1 MRLIHKYLPEMVYGS
16 IDGTV
21 TTFAIIS
28 GVAGAGLSP
37 AIVIILGVSN
47 VLADGFSMASSNYL
61 SVQSERQRDGDDHSA
76 TQALKAAIATFGSFV
91 TVGTVPISAYII
103 SHVTGLFAGQE
114 YIVSIVFTGM
124 AFVFIGALRG
134 YITRT
139 SVWRA
144 IIETLAIGAIAAL
157 VAYSVGSWLSTLTS

>member
-1 MRLIHKYLPEMVYGS
+1 MVYGS

-47 VLADGFSMASSNYL
+47 VLADGFSMAASNYL
-61 SVQSERQRDGDDHSA
+61 SVRSERQRDGDSHSMVA
-76 TQALKAAIATFGSFV
+76 ALKAAIATFGSFV
-91 TVGTVPISAYII
+91 AVGTIPISAYII

-114 YIVSIVFTGM
+114 YQFSITLTAL

-134 YITRT
+134 YVTRT
-139 SVWRA
+139 SIARA
-144 IIETLAIGAIAAL
+144 VLETLVIGTVAAL
-157 VAYSVGSWLSTLTS
+157 VAYSVGAWLSTLT